1 MKRER
6 MPSGGTI
13 IFGECPE
20 GARIIADMIV
30 DKTAQKMVS
39 SWSVETCP
47 PQYRFNKE
55 SVNDGNAAHPEGR

>member
-6 MPSGGTI
+6 MPSGGTL

-20 GARIIADMIV
+20 GARVIADMIV

-39 SWSVETCP
+39 SWTVETCP
-47 PQYRFNKE
+47 PQFRFKE
-55 SVNDGNAAHPEGR
+55 GSTNGNAADS